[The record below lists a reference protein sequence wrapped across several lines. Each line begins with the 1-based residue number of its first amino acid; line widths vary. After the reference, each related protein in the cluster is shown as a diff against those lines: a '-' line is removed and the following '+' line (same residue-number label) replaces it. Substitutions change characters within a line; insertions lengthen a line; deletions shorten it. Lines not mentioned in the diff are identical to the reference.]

1 MPALLPLLAGLLVP
15 AATAAPAA
23 WYHPDQVAGQSALFA
38 NASAEIVPAYQDVET
53 ALRQLSPAVEDLELA
68 STLAAGSLSS
78 ADKAYALDVRK
89 QAAALL
95 VAAQARVDAVQEAY
109 GQSFGAALE
118 RALAVEGKGKEVKEC
133 AGGGGIQAMMGP
145 GRKPCVGEDLNPA
158 LAARLDA
165 DEALRAEIT
174 QANAQP
180 WPEIHLGG
188 RALAPLALTGD
199 AGHVQLAPLARA
211 LWEARLTDRAD
222 DLDRALEPLE
232 DALAAGDAQALAQ
245 AQGHRAAYDR
255 KLAADG
261 QVLLPLLGESLARL
275 KGGAGADVGLCINP
289 GGLGGC
295 TGADRTAEL
304 LPLLVADKKLAKA
317 LAALP

>member
-1 MPALLPLLAGLLVP
+1 MPALLPLVAGLLLAP
-15 AATAAPAA
+15 ASAAPAA
-23 WYHPDQVAGQSALFA
+23 WYHPDQVAGQSTLFT
-38 NASAEIVPAYQDVET
+38 NASAEILPAYQDVET
-53 ALRQLSPAVEDLELA
+53 ALRQLSPPVEDLELA
-68 STLAAGSLSS
+68 STLAAGSLSA
-78 ADKAYALDVRK
+78 ADQAYALDVRK

-95 VAAQARVDAVQEAY
+95 LQAQARVDAVQEAY
-109 GQSFGAALE
+109 GRSFGAALE
-118 RALAVEGKGKEVKEC
+118 RALAVEGKGKEVVEC

-145 GRKPCVGEDLNPA
+145 GRKPCVGEELNAA

-165 DEALRAEIT
+165 DATLKAEID

-180 WPEIHLGG
+180 WPEIALGG
-188 RALAPLALTGD
+188 QPLVPLELTGS
-199 AGHVQLAPLARA
+199 ASYVQLAPLARK
-211 LWEARLTDRAD
+211 LWGERLTDRAD

-275 KGGAGADVGLCINP
+275 KGGAGQDVGLCINP
-289 GGLGGC
+289 AGLGGC
-295 TGADRTAEL
+295 TGTDRSAEL
-304 LPLLVADKKLAKA
+304 LPLLLADKKLAKA